1 MSQLRYIRAT
11 GSRPARRSGAPS
23 GRSRSNCPNLGAA
36 TRPLSSQVH
45 LYPCQRPAKAAKCMR
60 SRRRIQDAIMIFN
73 SKLFSSFALVGALG
87 LVPVTASSFAAADTT
102 NYQELEKF
110 MSVYERVKANY
121 VERVDDHTLIKG
133 AIDGMLA
140 ALDPHSSYAEGD
152 EFQSLKAT
160 TDGNYGG
167 IGLSVVSEDGVV
179 KVISPTEDTPA
190 WRAGI
195 KSGDYITHVN
205 GELLY
210 GMTSDEAVD
219 KMKGQPGTP
228 VKITIVR
235 PGRDKP
241 FDVALVRE
249 RIELRPVKW
258 EVKDGVGYLNINT
271 FAGNVG
277 EQTKAALVAIDK
289 ATGGHPIG
297 YVVDLRSNPGG
308 LLDQAVDVAD
318 DFLDSG
324 EIVSQRGRTKDD
336 IERYYARPGDMAHGL
351 PVIVLT
357 DAGTASASEIVA
369 GALQDHRRALIMG
382 ETSFGK
388 GSVQTVVQTGPD
400 AALRLTTARYYTPSG
415 RSVQA
420 GGIQPDVEVPQL
432 SDSDYK
438 DRKVVREADLRR
450 HLLAQAKVED
460 KLLEA
465 DDSPDPRFSAKAED
479 LEKKG
484 IKDFQL
490 YYAINTLKRL
500 GSPAAIASTAAAK
513 RSR

>member
-1 MSQLRYIRAT
+1 MKFNPKLL
-11 GSRPARRSGAPS
+11 PS
-23 GRSRSNCPNLGAA
+23 
-36 TRPLSSQVH
+36 
-45 LYPCQRPAKAAKCMR
+45 
-60 SRRRIQDAIMIFN
+60 I
-73 SKLFSSFALVGALG
+73 ALVGALA

-121 VERVDDHTLIKG
+121 VDPVDDHTLIKG

-140 ALDPHSSYAEGD
+140 ALDPHSSYAEGAD
-152 EFQSLKAT
+152 FDQLKTT

-167 IGLSVVSEDGVV
+167 LGLTVSMEDGIV
-179 KVISPTEDTPA
+179 KVIAPTEDTPA

-195 KSGDYITHVN
+195 KSGDYITHIN
-205 GELLY
+205 GEFLNGITL
-210 GMTSDEAVD
+210 DQAVE
-219 KMKGQPGTP
+219 KMKGDPGTP
-228 VKITIVR
+228 VKLTIVR

-241 FDVALVRE
+241 FDVTVVRE
-249 RIELRPVKW
+249 RIELHPVKW
-258 EVKDGVGYLNINT
+258 EIKDGIGYININT
-271 FAGNVG
+271 FSGNVAD
-277 EQTKAALVAIDK
+277 QTKSALLSIDK
-289 ATGGHPIG
+289 ATGGHPLG

-369 GALQDHRRALIMG
+369 GALQDHHRALIMG

-388 GSVQTVVQTGPD
+388 GSVQSVVQTAPD

-420 GGIQPDVEVPQL
+420 GGIQPDVPVPQL
-432 SDSDYK
+432 TDPDYK
-438 DRKVVREADLRR
+438 DRIVVREADLRR
-450 HLLAQAKVED
+450 HLLAQSEVKD
-460 KLLEA
+460 KLLES
-465 DDSPDPRFSAKAED
+465 DTTPDPRFSAKPDE
-479 LEKKG
+479 LKKEG

-490 YYAINTLKRL
+490 YYALNTLKRL
-500 GSPAAIASTAAAK
+500 GSPATTAVAGGSGAASK
-513 RSR
+513 SR

>member
-1 MSQLRYIRAT
+1 
-11 GSRPARRSGAPS
+11 
-23 GRSRSNCPNLGAA
+23 
-36 TRPLSSQVH
+36 
-45 LYPCQRPAKAAKCMR
+45 
-60 SRRRIQDAIMIFN
+60 
-73 SKLFSSFALVGALG
+73 
-87 LVPVTASSFAAADTT
+87 
-102 NYQELEKF
+102 
-110 MSVYERVKANY
+110 
-121 VERVDDHTLIKG
+121 
-133 AIDGMLA
+133 
-140 ALDPHSSYAEGD
+140 
-152 EFQSLKAT
+152 
-160 TDGNYGG
+160 
-167 IGLSVVSEDGVV
+167 V
-179 KVISPTEDTPA
+179 KVVAPTEDTPA
-190 WRAGI
+190 WKAGI
-195 KSGDYITHVN
+195 KAGDYITHIN
-205 GELLY
+205 GELVY
-210 GMTSDEAVD
+210 GLNLDDAVA
-219 KMKGQPGTP
+219 KMRGDPGTS
-228 VKITIVR
+228 ITLTIVR

-241 FDVALVRE
+241 FDVAMKRE
-249 RIELRPVKW
+249 RIELHPVKW
-258 EVKDGVGYLNINT
+258 EIKDGIGYLNINT
-271 FAGNVG
+271 FSGNVG

-289 ATGGHPIG
+289 ATGGHPLG

-382 ETSFGK
+382 EKSFGK
-388 GSVQTVVQTGPD
+388 GSVQTVVQTGPE

-420 GGIQPDVEVPQL
+420 GGIEPDVAVPQL
-432 SDSDYK
+432 TDPDYK

-465 DDSPDPRFSAKAED
+465 DDTPDPRFSAKPEE

-490 YYAINTLKRL
+490 YYALNTLKRL
-500 GSPAAIASTAAAK
+500 TAPTAIASAAPAK
-513 RSR
+513 KTH

>member
-1 MSQLRYIRAT
+1 MPGLNLKPPRYWDASKMKFT
-11 GSRPARRSGAPS
+11 AKFLP
-23 GRSRSNCPNLGAA
+23 
-36 TRPLSSQVH
+36 PL
-45 LYPCQRPAKAAKCMR
+45 
-60 SRRRIQDAIMIFN
+60 
-73 SKLFSSFALVGALG
+73 ALVGALA
-87 LVPVTASSFAAADTT
+87 LVPVTAGSFAAADTT

-121 VERVDDHTLIKG
+121 VDPVDDHTLIKG

-140 ALDPHSSYAEGD
+140 ALDPHSSYAEGAD
-152 EFQSLKAT
+152 FDQLKTT

-167 IGLSVVSEDGVV
+167 LGLTVSLEDGVV
-179 KVISPTEDTPA
+179 KVIAPTEDTPA
-190 WRAGI
+190 WKAGI
-195 KSGDYITHVN
+195 KAGDYITHIN
-205 GELLY
+205 GEFLNGITL
-210 GMTSDEAVD
+210 DQAVE
-219 KMKGQPGTP
+219 KMKGEPGTP
-228 VKITIVR
+228 VKLTIVR

-241 FDVALVRE
+241 FDVTIIRQ
-249 RIELRPVKW
+249 RIELHPVKW
-258 EVKDGVGYLNINT
+258 EIKDGIGYININT
-271 FAGNVG
+271 FTGNVADA
-277 EQTKAALVAIDK
+277 TKEALLSIDK
-289 ATGGHPIG
+289 ATGGHPLG

-369 GALQDHRRALIMG
+369 GALQDHHRALVMG

-400 AALRLTTARYYTPSG
+400 SALRLTTARYYTPSG

-420 GGIQPDVEVPQL
+420 GGIQPDIPVPQL
-432 SDSDYK
+432 SDPDYK
-438 DRKVVREADLRR
+438 DRIVVREADLRK
-450 HLLAQAKVED
+450 HLLAQTKVDD
-460 KLLEA
+460 KLLES
-465 DDSPDPRFSAKAED
+465 DQTPDPRFSAKPDE
-479 LEKKG
+479 LKKEG

-490 YYAINTLKRL
+490 YYALNTLKRL
-500 GSPAAIASTAAAK
+500 AGATPAAVASGTGASK
-513 RSR
+513 KSR

>member
-1 MSQLRYIRAT
+1 MSDQDST
-11 GSRPARRSGAPS
+11 MK
-23 GRSRSNCPNLGAA
+23 PNIKLLP
-36 TRPLSSQVH
+36 PL
-45 LYPCQRPAKAAKCMR
+45 
-60 SRRRIQDAIMIFN
+60 
-73 SKLFSSFALVGALG
+73 ALVGALA
-87 LVPVTASSFAAADTT
+87 LVPVTASSFAATDTT

-121 VERVDDHTLIKG
+121 VDPVDDHTLIKG

-140 ALDPHSSYAEGD
+140 ALDPHSSYAEASD
-152 EFQSLKAT
+152 FDQLKAT

-167 IGLSVVSEDGVV
+167 LGLSVSIEDGAV
-179 KVISPTEDTPA
+179 KVIAPTEDTPA

-195 KSGDYITHVN
+195 KAGDYITHIN
-205 GELLY
+205 GEFVY
-210 GMTSDEAVD
+210 GLTLDEAVT
-219 KMKGQPGTP
+219 KMRGEPGTP
-228 VKITIVR
+228 IKLTIVR

-241 FDVALVRE
+241 FDVGMNRE

-258 EVKDGVGYLNINT
+258 EIKEGVGYININT
-271 FAGNVG
+271 FTGNVA
-277 EQTKAALVAIDK
+277 EQTKAALVGIDK
-289 ATGGHPIG
+289 ATGGHPLG

-318 DFLDSG
+318 DFLESG

-388 GSVQTVVQTGPD
+388 GSVQTVVQTGPET
-400 AALRLTTARYYTPSG
+400 ALRLTTARYYTPSG

-420 GGIQPDVEVPQL
+420 GGIDPDVAVPQI
-432 SDSDYK
+432 SDPDYK
-438 DRKVVREADLRR
+438 DRRVVREADLRR

-465 DDSPDPRFSAKAED
+465 DNMPDPRFMMTPAA
-479 LEKKG
+479 LEKQG

-490 YYAINTLKRL
+490 DYAIKTIKRL
-500 GSPAAIASTAAAK
+500 SGTVNIASAAPIK
-513 RSR
+513 KSR

>member
-1 MSQLRYIRAT
+1 MRQPPDR
-11 GSRPARRSGAPS
+11 
-23 GRSRSNCPNLGAA
+23 
-36 TRPLSSQVH
+36 TRPM
-45 LYPCQRPAKAAKCMR
+45 K
-60 SRRRIQDAIMIFN
+60 FTT
-73 SKLFSSFALVGALG
+73 KLLPPLALVGALA
-87 LVPVTASSFAAADTT
+87 LVPVTASSFAAADTA

-121 VERVDDHTLIKG
+121 VDQVDDHTLIKG

-140 ALDPHSSYAEGD
+140 ALDPHSSYAEASD
-152 EFQSLKAT
+152 FDQLKAT

-167 IGLSVVSEDGVV
+167 LGLTVSMEDGVA
-179 KVISPTEDTPA
+179 KVVSPTEDTPA

-195 KSGDYITHVN
+195 KSGDYITHIN
-205 GELLY
+205 GEFLNDL
-210 GMTSDEAVD
+210 TLDEAVA
-219 KMKGQPGTP
+219 KMKGDPGTS
-228 VKITIVR
+228 VKLTIIR

-241 FDVALVRE
+241 LDISLTRE

-258 EVKDGVGYLNINT
+258 EIKDNIGYININT
-271 FAGNVG
+271 FSGNVA
-277 EQTKAALVAIDK
+277 EATKAALVGIDK
-289 ATGGHPIG
+289 ATGGHPLG

-382 ETSFGK
+382 EPSFGK
-388 GSVQTVVQTGPD
+388 GSVQTVVQTGPN

-420 GGIQPDVEVPQL
+420 GGIDPDIEVPQL
-432 SDSDYK
+432 TDPDYK
-438 DRKVVREADLRR
+438 DRKFIREADLRK
-450 HLLAQAKVED
+450 HLLAQNTVDE
-460 KLLEA
+460 KLLES
-465 DDSPDPRFSAKAED
+465 DDTPDPRFAASAEELK
-479 LEKKG
+479 KKG

-490 YYAINTLKRL
+490 YYALNTLKRL
-500 GSPAAIASTAAAK
+500 AGAPTSVATGGGSPK
-513 RSR
+513 KSR